1 MYEERVIVFV
11 YSIVMKIRTHRHFN
25 DVIFVEGDAQQNT
38 NVDQAL
44 DRPPRLH
51 NSIEKIYT
59 KSQGT

>member
-1 MYEERVIVFV
+1 
-11 YSIVMKIRTHRHFN
+11 MKIRTHRHFN